1 MKRTIVLPKLKENAQ
16 DAMLC
21 AWLKAPGERVEKGE
35 AICEIEMD
43 KVVCQ
48 IEAAFSGVLGTQ
60 FAEEGDTIQVGDAV
74 ATVEEDA

>member
-21 AWLKAPGERVEKGE
+21 AWLKAPGERVEKGD

-48 IEAAFSGVLGTQ
+48 IEAECSGVLGAQ
-60 FAEEGDTIQVGDAV
+60 FVEEGDVVAVGGAV
-74 ATVEEDA
+74 AEVEADA